1 MVSLPE
7 GELQNTRA
15 TAILANVQSTSTSSH
30 PSTAI
35 EALSPPGSSFQAS
48 HQDALIHL
56 RPNTAP
62 RFEHKRVYRNPCTK
76 GIGVDPW
83 AGRTAWV
90 TALRR
95 SPSCS
100 VLRTAECTGVA
111 FAQPGRI
118 SRSHRLRYRTLAL
131 VAAVLPGSWAS
142 LPIAGRRI
150 EKVSGTNGTLV
161 VVMSLALAGRCLF
174 PCRPSE
180 YKKKGRPVHL
190 RARHG
195 HRDHLRSLPVAS
207 RPTSVLLGTW
217 GSDNKQKPLASSPRP
232 LSAGDHAPHRPLYW
246 TDPCR
251 STTLVKT
258 KALKNNYRQPEWERG
273 RQ

>member
-1 MVSLPE
+1 VIAKKVRRASQTCKTQDFLADCRGRVSPSMLRSHHGRLRCGQGWWTGLTQRGMMQSAGWGSAMRSAAD
-7 GELQNTRA
+7 GERNQQRL
-15 TAILANVQSTSTSSH
+15 
-30 PSTAI
+30 STAE

-161 VVMSLALAGRCLF
+161 AVMSLALAGRCLF

-180 YKKKGRPVHL
+180 YKKKGRTVHL

-207 RPTSVLLGTW
+207 RPTSVL
-217 GSDNKQKPLASSPRP
+217 
-232 LSAGDHAPHRPLYW
+232 
-246 TDPCR
+246 
-251 STTLVKT
+251 
-258 KALKNNYRQPEWERG
+258 
-273 RQ
+273 

>member
-1 MVSLPE
+1 MVSLPG
-7 GELQNTRA
+7 GERQNTRA
-15 TAILANVQSTSTSSH
+15 EAVLANVQSTSTSSH

-35 EALSPPGSSFQAS
+35 EALSPPGSSLQAS

-56 RPNTAP
+56 RASAAP
-62 RFEHKRVYRNPCTK
+62 L
-76 GIGVDPW
+76 
-83 AGRTAWV
+83 RTQKIVPQPLYQRDRGGPLGGQNCLGDRLATV
-90 TALRR
+90 SA
-95 SPSCS
+95 CS
-100 VLRTAECTGVA
+100 VLWTANCVGVA

-118 SRSHRLRYRTLAL
+118 SRRHRLRYRTLAL

-180 YKKKGRPVHL
+180 YKKKGRTVHL

-207 RPTSVLLGTW
+207 RPTSVL
-217 GSDNKQKPLASSPRP
+217 
-232 LSAGDHAPHRPLYW
+232 
-246 TDPCR
+246 
-251 STTLVKT
+251 
-258 KALKNNYRQPEWERG
+258 
-273 RQ
+273 